1 MKSKILLSCAI
12 LLSILLIASACSDV
26 SQEEYDK
33 LAVDLAQTQEE
44 LDAAKDVI
52 SQLQVS
58 LAETGEELQGVKTE
72 LDYYKANPPV
82 IEVDFVDIGEI
93 AKLTKLRVS
102 GGATANNTYI
112 IECELELTG
121 DLPGRV
127 NVVDVE
133 LYVNIRFTDSERW
146 IDISS
151 TGFITTKP
159 VIYLDTGLQ
168 HLDQSIQI
176 RVIPSFKVFGA
187 H

>member
-1 MKSKILLSCAI
+1 VMKSKILLICAI
-12 LLSILLIASACSDV
+12 ILSILLVASACSEV

-33 LAVDLAQTQEE
+33 LADDLAQKQEE
-44 LDAAKDVI
+44 LDDARDTI

-58 LAETGEELQGVKTE
+58 LAEAEGELQGVQTE

-82 IEVDFVDIGEI
+82 IKVDFVDIGEI
-93 AKLTKLRVS
+93 AKLANLEVS
-102 GGATANNTYI
+102 KEATANSTYI

-121 DLPGRV
+121 DLPKMV

-146 IDISS
+146 IDTSS
-151 TGFITTKP
+151 TGFVTTKP

-168 HLDQSIQI
+168 HLDQPIQI
-176 RVIPSFKVFGA
+176 RIIPSFKVFGA
-187 H
+187 

>member
-1 MKSKILLSCAI
+1 MKSKLLLSCAI
-12 LLSILLIASACSDV
+12 LLSILLVLSGCSDV

-44 LDAAKDVI
+44 LDDAKYVI

-58 LAETGEELQGVKTE
+58 LAEAEEELQGVKTE
-72 LDYYKANPPV
+72 LDYYRTNPPV

-93 AKLTKLRVS
+93 AKLTNLKVS
-102 GGATANNTYI
+102 KGATGNSTYI

-121 DLPGRV
+121 DLPGMV

-146 IDISS
+146 IDTSS

-168 HLDQSIQI
+168 NLDQSIQI
-176 RVIPSFKVFGA
+176 RIIPSFKVFGA
-187 H
+187 R